1 MASAILGRVT
11 EEASNNGRFAETV
24 WHMTNS
30 KTEDLPGD
38 EECLTVVE
46 ENSGAWCTTMVDV
59 VGDSRCGARVIYI
72 AHTSPRIIHQFK
84 MQAVWGRE
92 KAPAS
97 L

>member
-1 MASAILGRVT
+1 MHQIWMDGSPAMASAILGRVT

-46 ENSGAWCTTMVDV
+46 KNSGAWCTTMVDV
-59 VGDSRCGARVIYI
+59 LWSKGNLYGTYVSSDQSSI
-72 AHTSPRIIHQFK
+72 
-84 MQAVWGRE
+84 
-92 KAPAS
+92 
-97 L
+97 